1 MNNRIT
7 CNQIIKLGSVDST
20 NNYAAKLVRQT
31 KTPFGSVIMAD
42 FQTNGKGQRA
52 NTWISDISKNL
63 LFSIYE
69 DSSFLNPSTFFY
81 LSKITALSIR
91 EFILE
96 ESNVK
101 AVIKW
106 PNDVLVEN
114 KKIAGILIENQW
126 RNNNLISSIIGIGI
140 NINQVV
146 FPYGIVASS
155 LKKITTKDFELRPL
169 LNNYLEIFSKWLK
182 LLKNRDFDLINDQ
195 YHRHLFNYNSWS
207 NYHKSGENFKA
218 KLLGVNESG
227 LLILQL
233 EDGSEKLFDI
243 KQITQLI

>member
-7 CNQIIKLGSVDST
+7 SNQIIKLSSVDST

-52 NTWISDISKNL
+52 NTWISDNSKNL

-126 RNNNLISSIIGIGI
+126 RNNNLISSIIGLGI

-146 FPYGIVASS
+146 FQ
-155 LKKITTKDFELRPL
+155 LRPL

-182 LLKNRDFDLINDQ
+182 LLKNRDYDLINDQ

-207 NYHKSGENFKA
+207 DYHKSGENFRA
-218 KLLGVNESG
+218 KLVGVNESG

-233 EDGSEKLFDI
+233 EDGSKKLFDI